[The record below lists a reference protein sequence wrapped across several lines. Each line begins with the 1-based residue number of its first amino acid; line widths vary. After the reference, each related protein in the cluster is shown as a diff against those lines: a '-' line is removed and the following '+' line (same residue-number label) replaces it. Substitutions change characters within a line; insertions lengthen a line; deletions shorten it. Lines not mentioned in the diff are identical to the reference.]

1 MASRLCQILLLAY
14 LTSALADESLPAEA
28 EDESCLSL
36 KQLRARKMEEVSSVE
51 TDASEAFNR
60 SADEPT
66 ASTDELLDGVFTA
79 AQGDYSDVMDSSGEL
94 GSGWHHH
101 HHAGGNI
108 MTLYHQTSPGI
119 CSAILRS
126 GFRPGSVGWCG
137 GGIYF
142 AGSPGGT
149 YGKAVGVDSHH
160 GCILQVQVNMGR
172 VKHMGHTCLSSPR
185 CWGRSVGWA
194 IHCIASGQHRV
205 PGYDSIIF
213 NPGDGTEFM
222 IWDPSRVVSVK
233 RYR

>member
-108 MTLYHQTSPGI
+108 MTLYT
-119 CSAILRS
+119 
-126 GFRPGSVGWCG
+126 
-137 GGIYF
+137 
-142 AGSPGGT
+142 
-149 YGKAVGVDSHH
+149 K
-160 GCILQVQVNMGR
+160 QVQGFVVPSYEVASDLVASAGAAG
-172 VKHMGHTCLSSPR
+172 VSTLLVAQVAHMARQSAWIHIMVASFRCRSTWAESNTWATLASHLHDAGDDQLDGLST
-185 CWGRSVGWA
+185 A
-194 IHCIASGQHRV
+194 
-205 PGYDSIIF
+205 
-213 NPGDGTEFM
+213 
-222 IWDPSRVVSVK
+222 
-233 RYR
+233 